1 MEESMDL
8 RAPYLFLY
16 RTISFEG
23 MEVDMEVRIWRRIW
37 RVFTF
42 TDSIPLLS
50 DMELGME
57 RPYSTV
63 NRPLL

>member
-23 MEVDMEVRIWRRIW
+23 MEVDMEGVY
-37 RVFTF
+37 
-42 TDSIPLLS
+42 LH
-50 DMELGME
+50 
-57 RPYSTV
+57 
-63 NRPLL
+63 